1 MKIQLDHVSASESG
15 DYYQVTFEGKLKGD
29 EAYVLVQRQF
39 EFSDGGRCYVES
51 HDMDYVGHFKIA
63 HAELGRNRFFLRLAG
78 MKAAE
83 LEVMFNTT
91 AKNWREVA
99 HVMRIMI
106 PHLKVSNP
114 KDTMLTGHR
123 SGRAKDVRH

>member
-1 MKIQLDHVSASESG
+1 MKIQLDDVSASESG
-15 DYYQVTFEGKLKGD
+15 DYYQVTFEGKLNGD

-39 EFSDGGRCYVES
+39 EFPDVGRCYIES
-51 HDMDYVGHFKIA
+51 HDNDYVGHFKIA
-63 HAELGRNRFFLRLAG
+63 HAELGRNRFFLKLAR

-83 LEVMFNTT
+83 VEVMFNTT

-99 HVMRIMI
+99 RVMRIMI

-114 KDTMLTGHR
+114 KD
-123 SGRAKDVRH
+123 AC